1 MGQYHNV
8 VNLDKN
14 FLYSPR
20 SLGDF
25 HKLLEQGC
33 SRLSCTSLALLLSD
47 GWNGE
52 RVALVG
58 DYGED
63 NDLPGRTREEMVSL
77 YKGSGMRNVG
87 WLARNIITENTG
99 VTFTK
104 VERSIR
110 SYDGSVVKTH
120 RYDTSPMEN
129 LEGIDDKNSLRIVN
143 FSKEE
148 SLNPRHFN
156 HGDSLRD
163 LVLDGYNDGA
173 MTALFILLAVTTKNG
188 ARGGGDSNNALN
200 GTWGGDHIGIVPVEQ
215 CEWFTDIS
223 DKFDVVNCFY
233 E

>member
-14 FLYSPR
+14 FFYSPQ

-33 SRLSCTSLALLLSD
+33 SLLSCASLALLLSE
-47 GWNGE
+47 GWNVD

-63 NDLPGRTREEMVSL
+63 NDLPGRTEEEMSSL

-87 WLARNIITENTG
+87 WLARKIITDDTG
-99 VTFTK
+99 VTFNK
-104 VERSIR
+104 EESSFR
-110 SYDGSVVKTH
+110 SYDGSVTKIH
-120 RYDTSPMEN
+120 HYDHSPMN
-129 LEGIDDKNSLRIVN
+129 NVEGIDDKNSLRIVN
-143 FSKEE
+143 FDKEE
-148 SLNPRHFN
+148 SLNPLHFS

-163 LVLDGYNDGA
+163 LILDGYKDGA

-188 ARGGGDSNNALN
+188 ARGGGDSDHDLN
-200 GTWGGDHIGIVPVEQ
+200 GKWGGDHIGIVPVEQ
-215 CEWFTDIS
+215 CEWSTDIS
-223 DKFDVVNCFY
+223 DEFDVVNGFY
-233 E
+233 G

>member
-14 FLYSPR
+14 FFYSPR

-33 SRLSCTSLALLLSD
+33 SLLSCASLALLLSK

-63 NDLPGRTREEMVSL
+63 NDLPGRTKEEMVSL

-87 WLARNIITENTG
+87 WLARNIITDNTG
-99 VTFTK
+99 VTFNK
-104 VERSIR
+104 VKRSIR

-120 RYDTSPMEN
+120 HYEHSPMDKVK
-129 LEGIDDKNSLRIVN
+129 GIDNKNSLRIVN
-143 FSKEE
+143 FDKEE
-148 SLNPRHFN
+148 SLNPLHFD

-163 LVLDGYNDGA
+163 LVLDGYKDGA

-188 ARGGGDSNNALN
+188 DRGGGDSNHALN

-215 CEWFTDIS
+215 CEWSTDIS
-223 DKFDVVNCFY
+223 DKFDVVNGFY

>member
-14 FLYSPR
+14 FFYSPQ

-33 SRLSCTSLALLLSD
+33 SLLSCASLALLLSE
-47 GWNGE
+47 GWNVD

-63 NDLPGRTREEMVSL
+63 NDLPGRTEEEMSSL

-87 WLARNIITENTG
+87 WLARKIITDDTG
-99 VTFTK
+99 VTFNK
-104 VERSIR
+104 EESSFR
-110 SYDGSVVKTH
+110 SYDGSVTKIH
-120 RYDTSPMEN
+120 HYDHSPMN
-129 LEGIDDKNSLRIVN
+129 NVEGIDDKNSLRIVN
-143 FSKEE
+143 FDKEE
-148 SLNPRHFN
+148 SLNPLHFN

-163 LVLDGYNDGA
+163 LILDGYKDGA

-188 ARGGGDSNNALN
+188 ARGGGDSDHDLN
-200 GTWGGDHIGIVPVEQ
+200 GKWGGDHIGIVPVEQ
-215 CEWFTDIS
+215 CEWSTDIS
-223 DKFDVVNCFY
+223 DEFDVVNGFY
-233 E
+233 G

>member
-14 FLYSPR
+14 FFYSPQ

-33 SRLSCTSLALLLSD
+33 SLLSCASLALLLSE
-47 GWNGE
+47 GWNVD

-63 NDLPGRTREEMVSL
+63 NDLPGRTEEEMSSL

-87 WLARNIITENTG
+87 WLARKIITDDTG
-99 VTFTK
+99 VTFN
-104 VERSIR
+104 EEESSFR
-110 SYDGSVVKTH
+110 SYDGSVTKIH
-120 RYDTSPMEN
+120 HYDHSPMN
-129 LEGIDDKNSLRIVN
+129 NVEGIDDKNSLRIVN
-143 FSKEE
+143 FDKEE
-148 SLNPRHFN
+148 SLNPLHFN

-163 LVLDGYNDGA
+163 LILDGYKDGA

-188 ARGGGDSNNALN
+188 ARGGGDSDHDLN
-200 GTWGGDHIGIVPVEQ
+200 GKWGGDHIGIVPVEQ
-215 CEWFTDIS
+215 CEWSTDIS
-223 DKFDVVNCFY
+223 DEFDVVNGFY
-233 E
+233 G

>member
-8 VNLDKN
+8 VNFDKN

-33 SRLSCTSLALLLSD
+33 SLISCASLALLLSD

-63 NDLPGRTREEMVSL
+63 NDLPGRNREEMVSL
-77 YKGSGMRNVG
+77 HKGSGMRNVG
-87 WLARNIITENTG
+87 WLARKIITENTG
-99 VTFTK
+99 VTFNK
-104 VERSIR
+104 VEGSFL
-110 SYDGSVVKTH
+110 SYDGSVTKTH
-120 RYDTSPMEN
+120 HYEHSPMN
-129 LEGIDDKNSLRIVN
+129 NVEGIDDKNSLRIVN
-143 FSKEE
+143 LDKKE

-163 LVLDGYNDGA
+163 LVLDGYNNGA

-188 ARGGGDSNNALN
+188 ARGGGDSDHDLN
-200 GTWGGDHIGIVPVEQ
+200 GKWGGDRIGIVPVEQ
-215 CEWFTDIS
+215 SEWFTDIS
-223 DKFDVVNCFY
+223 DKFDVVNGFY
-233 E
+233 G